1 MAMKMSE
8 LVKRTD
14 TPKSTILFYIKE
26 GLLPEP
32 QKPKPNLHLYDDNAV
47 ELIGFIKYLQT
58 HFGCSIEE
66 IKTLFGKKGF
76 DLHKGFEVLLETLD
90 VIMGA
95 AYQQTIPAAELCER
109 CGVTADTLER
119 YVEEGLL
126 FRRDGHFTQ
135 REAKMLAILR
145 EGESNGLDPLL
156 LRRYVEHARALAQLE
171 VELGQRVLQNAQDK
185 NSALKTLFDT
195 LLVLKPYLFNMH
207 TLAHYRAGKDV

>member
-14 TPKSTILFYIKE
+14 TPKSTILYYIKE

-32 QKPKPNLHLYDDNAV
+32 EKPKPNLHLYDDSAV

-76 DLHKGFEVLLETLD
+76 DFRKGFEVLLETLD

-95 AYQQTIPAAELCER
+95 AYKETIPAAELCER
-109 CGVTADTLER
+109 FDITPQTLEQ
-119 YVEEGLL
+119 YVDEGLL
-126 FRRDGHFTQ
+126 FKRDGHFTQ

-145 EGESNGLDPLL
+145 EGERNGVDPLL
-156 LRRYVEHARALAQLE
+156 LRQYVEHARALAQLE
-171 VELGQRVLQNAQDK
+171 VEFGQRVLQNADNK
-185 NSALKTLFDT
+185 NGALKTLFDT
-195 LLVLKPYLFNMH
+195 MLILKPYLFNMH
-207 TLAHYRAGKDV
+207 TLTTYRGGKDS